1 LQRIV
6 NHFPIL
12 YLLAQFGPETLE
24 AMAFHAPRTGFVPR
38 SAALLR
44 GANGHA
50 GTGLLSLL
58 LLTGP

>member
-6 NHFPIL
+6 NHFVLL

-24 AMAFHAPRTGFVPR
+24 AMEIYAPRAGFSAR

-44 GANGHA
+44 GANDHGA
-50 GTGLLSLL
+50 TGLLSLL

>member
-12 YLLAQFGPETLE
+12 YLLAQFGPETSE
-24 AMAFHAPRTGFVPR
+24 AMAFHAPRAGFFV
-38 SAALLR
+38 SFAALLR
-44 GANGHA
+44 GANGYGA
-50 GTGLLSLL
+50 TGLLSLL